1 MLRTERARRTRT
13 LGMRRRGAALNS
25 IWRLVL
31 VGPADLERS
40 IVDSALRQAGFEL
53 AVPNH
58 FVDLQGALAVD
69 GVHGVLVVGDH
80 LGRESE
86 KIDLESDIIRPANRL
101 GISVMLLVDHAT
113 TDLGEGVSAIE
124 RPLRFPAA
132 ASQIATTIENFQQ
145 SSLSRSSS
153 LAKGSLRHDIARAAS
168 SLFSGVMVID
178 APEAPGQIH
187 MRGGEMGLV
196 VCGGL
201 TGAEALCVLLSLQEG
216 SYRFD
221 RQQVPQGESLRS
233 SASFIAEADALEL
246 RTAEMMA
253 RAPDGGLDADPERLL
268 QRLNLLSDDV
278 AWIFRLVDG
287 KRDIKSLWSLGG
299 SRAIEGALSLI
310 EDGILIANRGS
321 SRVVGLAIDA
331 SLQAPQIDSVEPSKE
346 DSLEDDFAW
355 SLAVKGVSGLSGA
368 SLKEEGWSEVDRDW
382 DQLPDLDLGIEDA
395 LSAAQTYFKT
405 KAPEYT
411 VDNQP
416 ELEPLLAVDEP
427 PVVDATGEFE
437 PPPVLDDADLFID
450 QGEPPPIIDDD
461 LDDDLPPVDR
471 SFDADLTP
479 YEPPKASSTPP
490 KNPYRAMGTGTF
502 GHDDQITST
511 SEGDDRLDYETS
523 THRALKRLRT
533 AAIGIVIFGLG
544 AYSAY
549 SYSKRFQK
557 PAKGVY
563 SPVES
568 PKTPARDGFPV
579 EPAQNQPPEPQPAV
593 KKPQPRKKAKR
604 RRRRRRRVRRS
615 NRSRLQ
621 RGDFAKKMQGARMLR
636 DDGNL
641 DGAVELISVA
651 LKQKIS
657 SAERSIALSE
667 RGEAYFSAGS
677 PNKARSD
684 LRSAIAADSS
694 NAFALKT
701 LGLIEYQSFKSGDEG
716 ARARARALLVKYKAV
731 AGRPDAAVERW
742 LAELE

>member
-1 MLRTERARRTRT
+1 MST
-13 LGMRRRGAALNS
+13 

-58 FVDLQGALAVD
+58 FVDLEGALSVD

-86 KIDLESDIIRPANRL
+86 KLDLDSDIIEPANRL
-101 GISVMLLVDHAT
+101 GISVMVLVEEAAE
-113 TDLGEGVSAIE
+113 DLGEGVNAIE

-132 ASQIATTIENFQQ
+132 ASQISTIIENFQQ
-145 SSLSRSSS
+145 SSLSQGST

-187 MRGGEMGLV
+187 MRRGEMGLV

-201 TGAEALCVLLSLQEG
+201 TGAEALCVLLSLREG

-221 RQQVPQGESLRS
+221 RQQAPQGERLRS
-233 SASFIAEADALEL
+233 SASYIAEADALEL

-253 RAPDGGLDADPERLL
+253 RAPQGVLDTDPERLL
-268 QRLNLLSDDV
+268 HRLNVLSDDV

-287 KRDIKSLWSLGG
+287 KRDIKSLWNMGG

-321 SRVVGLAIDA
+321 SRAVGLAIDA
-331 SLQAPQIDSVEPSKE
+331 SLEPSESEPVESSKE
-346 DSLEDDFAW
+346 GSLEDDFAW
-355 SLAVKGVSGLSGA
+355 SLAVKGVSGLPGA

-405 KAPEYT
+405 KAPESIA
-411 VDNQP
+411 DS
-416 ELEPLLAVDEP
+416 ELGLEPLLVGSEP

-437 PPPVLDDADLFID
+437 APPVLDDGDVFA
-450 QGEPPPIIDDD
+450 EP
-461 LDDDLPPVDR
+461 DDLPPILDDDVDEEMPPTDR
-471 SFDADLTP
+471 SFDADLPP
-479 YEPPKASSTPP
+479 YEAPKSSSKQTT
-490 KNPYRAMGTGTF
+490 NPYRAMGTGTF
-502 GHDDQITST
+502 GHDDQITSAP
-511 SEGDDRLDYETS
+511 EGEEPLDYES
-523 THRALKRLRT
+523 SSQRLLKRLRA
-533 AAIGIVIFGLG
+533 AAIGFVIFGLG
-544 AYSAY
+544 AYSTY

-557 PAKGVY
+557 PVQAVLP
-563 SPVES
+563 PVEL
-568 PKTPARDGFPV
+568 PETPGGDELPGESAPNRPL
-579 EPAQNQPPEPQPAV
+579 EPQPIAE
-593 KKPQPRKKAKR
+593 KPQPRKKAKR

-641 DGAVELISVA
+641 DGAVELISIA

-657 SAERSIALSE
+657 PAERSIALSE

-677 PNKARSD
+677 PNKAKSD

-716 ARARARALLVKYKAV
+716 ARSRARALLAKYKAV